1 MNGPLR
7 ADADPAI
14 RMVVLVLLTID
25 GVISAVTG
33 ALLLP
38 IYLGTVPFPVSA
50 LIAGLVNAALVW
62 AAGYWADSKRLAA
75 LPLWAWLVTVAAMTL
90 GGPGVTSCS
99 AARVS
104 WRTRRCCSWL
114 SVPVLPSGCCG
125 GGTPRR
131 PDGYYAV
138 QHVGRRCFRWW
149 DVRMI
154 LPPSPVNREWP

>member
-50 LIAGLVNAALVW
+50 LITGLVNAALVW

-90 GGPGVTSCS
+90 GGPGGDIVFGGPGVMAYS
-99 AARVS
+99 ALLFLVVGAGPAVWLL
-104 WRTRRCCSWL
+104 WRR
-114 SVPVLPSGCCG
+114 
-125 GGTPRR
+125 
-131 PDGYYAV
+131 DA
-138 QHVGRRCFRWW
+138 
-149 DVRMI
+149 
-154 LPPSPVNREWP
+154 PPA

>member
-90 GGPGVTSCS
+90 GGPGGDIVFGGPGVMAYS
-99 AARVS
+99 ALLFLVVGAGPAVWLL
-104 WRTRRCCSWL
+104 WRR
-114 SVPVLPSGCCG
+114 
-125 GGTPRR
+125 
-131 PDGYYAV
+131 DA
-138 QHVGRRCFRWW
+138 
-149 DVRMI
+149 
-154 LPPSPVNREWP
+154 PPA

>member
-50 LIAGLVNAALVW
+50 VITGLVNAALVW

-90 GGPGVTSCS
+90 GGPGGDIVFGGPGVMAYS
-99 AARVS
+99 ALLFLVVGAGPAVWLL
-104 WRTRRCCSWL
+104 WRR
-114 SVPVLPSGCCG
+114 
-125 GGTPRR
+125 
-131 PDGYYAV
+131 DA
-138 QHVGRRCFRWW
+138 
-149 DVRMI
+149 
-154 LPPSPVNREWP
+154 PPA